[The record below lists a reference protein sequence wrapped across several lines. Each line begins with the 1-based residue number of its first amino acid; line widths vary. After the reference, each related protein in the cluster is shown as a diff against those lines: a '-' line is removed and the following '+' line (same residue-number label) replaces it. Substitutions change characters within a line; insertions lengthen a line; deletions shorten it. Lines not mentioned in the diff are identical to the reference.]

1 MLTLLRR
8 LGWYLRRRRF
18 DAELAEE
25 MDFHRSLAEANGA
38 DGAEAARR
46 LGNRAQIGESARAA
60 WAFAPVEELLQ
71 DVKYSLRVL
80 RARPGFALASTLTLA
95 LGVGAT
101 AALAS
106 VLDAVLLRPL
116 PYRESARIVQL
127 LEVNIPRSRTQTI
140 LSPANALAWRDRVRA
155 LEDVGLF
162 TWSNVTLTGDPAE
175 QVSGRSVTT
184 NLFALLGATP
194 LHGRGFVSDDTLPG
208 APRALVLSHALWRR
222 RFGSD
227 PSVIGR
233 PLALRDRPAMIVGVM
248 PAGFRSLGGEEFWE
262 PWPVRPSLRV
272 PRGRY
277 AMALGRIAA
286 GASLERVDAEL
297 RDAARIGE
305 TDHPGFNAGWTAR
318 AVPLAEQVA
327 GSARPVLL
335 LVAGAIGFV
344 LLVACANVANLNLGQ
359 ALARRNEL
367 AIRSALGASRAR
379 VVRQWLVEGVML
391 ALLGG
396 ALGVAV
402 AAVAVKL
409 LVASGVELIP
419 RLEEVAL
426 NWRVLGLAMG
436 ITAGAGIL
444 FGIAPALTLK
454 EGGQREVIAGF
465 RSAGGG
471 VGAGRLR
478 GALVVAQVALSIVL
492 LAGAG
497 LVMRSLAA
505 VLGED
510 PGFEA
515 NGVAF
520 IAVDLPAS
528 DYPDV
533 ERQQAFITGL
543 LERAR
548 AMPGAERVGFVNFL
562 PPREVNPATTF
573 SVVGDPPDEPGQAKV
588 TQVVS
593 ADAGYFQTMGIG
605 LRSGR
610 LFGAEDRAGGR
621 RVVVVNQALAGLL
634 GAEPLGRSLK
644 VSWNEPDSTAEVIG
658 VVADVRTD
666 GLDAPVRPALYYPL
680 TQEPS
685 GYLHL
690 LVRTA
695 GDPEALLPPLRAAVR
710 SLDPALP
717 ILGDGTME
725 SRLGESVAA
734 RRYPMILLVVLGG
747 LSLVLAAVGL
757 YGVLAYAVAQREG
770 ELGVRRAL
778 GATPGAVARLVL
790 GRTARLVALGTV
802 LGLTGA
808 LLTTRFLGTLLYGV
822 APTDPVTLGAVV
834 LLLAAVAGLAAL
846 GPSIRAARVEPLT
859 AMRTSL

>member
-1 MLTLLRR
+1 MLSLLRR
-8 LGWYLRRRRF
+8 LGWYLRRRTF

-25 MDFHRSLAEANGA
+25 MDFHRSLSEANGA
-38 DGAEAARR
+38 DAGEAARR
-46 LGNRAQIGESARAA
+46 LGNRAQIAEASRAA
-60 WAFAPVEELLQ
+60 WSFAPIEELAQ
-71 DVKYSLRVL
+71 DVRYSLRVL

-116 PYRESARIVQL
+116 PYRESERVVQL
-127 LEVNIPRSRTQTI
+127 LEVNIPRNRTQTI

-155 LEDVGLF
+155 LDDVGLY
-162 TWSNVTLTGDPAE
+162 TWSNLTLTDDHAE
-175 QVSGRSVTT
+175 QISGRSITT
-184 NLFALLGATP
+184 NLFALLGAAP
-194 LHGRGFVSDDTLPG
+194 AHGRGFVSDDTLPG
-208 APRALVLSHALWRR
+208 APRALMLSHGLWRR

-233 PLALRDRPAMIVGVM
+233 PLALRGGPALVVGVM
-248 PAGFRSLGGEEFWE
+248 PADFRSLGGEEFWE
-262 PWPVRPSLRV
+262 PWPMTAEVRV

-277 AMALGRIAA
+277 AMAIGRMAE
-286 GASLERVDAEL
+286 GATVERVDAEL
-297 RDAARIGE
+297 RDAARIGA
-305 TDHPGFNAGWTAR
+305 TDHPRFNAGWTAR
-318 AVPLAEQVA
+318 AMPLAQQVA
-327 GSARPVLL
+327 GGARPVLL
-335 LVAGAIGFV
+335 LLAGAIGFV

-379 VVRQWLVEGVML
+379 VVRQWLVEGVL
-391 ALLGG
+391 IAALGG
-396 ALGVAV
+396 ALGVV
-402 AAVAVKL
+402 VSAVAVKL
-409 LVASGVELIP
+409 LVASGIELIP

-471 VGAGRLR
+471 ARAGRLR
-478 GALVVAQVALSIVL
+478 GALVTAQVALSIVL
-492 LAGAG
+492 LTGAG
-497 LVMRSLAA
+497 LAMRSLAA

-510 PGFEA
+510 PGFDA
-515 NGVAF
+515 KGVAF
-520 IAVDLPAS
+520 LAVDLPGN
-528 DYPDV
+528 DYPDA
-533 ERQQAFITGL
+533 ESRQAFITGL
-543 LERAR
+543 LDRAR
-548 AMPGAERVGFVNFL
+548 ALPGVQRTGFVNFL
-562 PPREVNPATTF
+562 PPREVNPATSF
-573 SVVGDPPDEPGQAKV
+573 SIVGDPPDEPGQSKV

-605 LRSGR
+605 LRRGR
-610 LFGAEDRAGGR
+610 LFGGEDRAGGR
-621 RVVVVNQALAGLL
+621 RVAVVNQALATQL

-644 VSWNEPDSTAEVIG
+644 VAWGEPDSTVEVIG

-666 GLDAPVRPALYYPL
+666 GLDAPARPAVYFPL

-710 SLDPALP
+710 ALDPALP
-717 ILGDGTME
+717 VLGDGTME
-725 SRLGESVAA
+725 VRLSESLDA
-734 RRYPMILLVVLGG
+734 RRYPMMLLIVLGV

-757 YGVLAYAVAQREG
+757 YGVLAYVVSQREG

-778 GATPGAVARLVL
+778 GATPRAVASLVL
-790 GRTARLVALGTV
+790 GQTARLVALGTV
-802 LGLTGA
+802 IGLAGA
-808 LLTTRFLGTLLYGV
+808 LLTTRYLGTLLYGIT
-822 APTDPVTLGAVV
+822 PTDPVTLGAVV

>member
-1 MLTLLRR
+1 MLPLLRR
-8 LGWYLRRRRF
+8 LAWYLGRRKF

-25 MDFHRSLAEANGA
+25 MDFHRSLSEANGT
-38 DGAEAARR
+38 DSGEAARR
-46 LGNRAQIGESARAA
+46 LGNRAQIAEASRAA
-60 WAFAPVEELLQ
+60 WSFAPVEELTQ
-71 DVKYSLRVL
+71 DVRYSLRVL
-80 RARPGFALASTLTLA
+80 RARPGFALASMLTLA

-116 PYRESARIVQL
+116 PYRESERMVQL
-127 LEVNIPRSRTQTI
+127 LEVNVPRNRTQTI

-155 LEDVGLF
+155 LDDVGLY
-162 TWSNVTLTGDPAE
+162 TWSNLTLTGDHAE
-175 QVSGRSVTT
+175 QISGRSITT

-194 LHGRGFVSDDTLPG
+194 AHGRGFVSDDTLPG
-208 APRALVLSHALWRR
+208 APRALMLSHALWRR

-233 PLALRDRPAMIVGVM
+233 PLALREGPAVVVGVM

-262 PWPVRPSLRV
+262 PWPVTAEARV

-277 AMALGRIAA
+277 AMAIGRMAE
-286 GASLERVDAEL
+286 GASVERVDAEL
-297 RDAARIGE
+297 RDAARIAE
-305 TDHPGFNAGWTAR
+305 TDHPGVNAGWTAR
-318 AVPLAEQVA
+318 AMPLAQQVA
-327 GSARPVLL
+327 GGARPVLL
-335 LVAGAIGFV
+335 LLAGAIGFV

-367 AIRSALGASRAR
+367 AIRSALGASRGR
-379 VVRQWLVEGVML
+379 VVRQWLVEGVLL
-391 ALLGG
+391 AALGG

-402 AAVAVKL
+402 AAVVVKL

-419 RLEEVAL
+419 RLDEVAL
-426 NWRVLGLAMG
+426 NWRVLALAMG
-436 ITAGAGIL
+436 ITAGSGIL

-492 LAGAG
+492 LVGAG
-497 LVMRSLAA
+497 LVMRSLAV

-510 PGFEA
+510 PGFDPK
-515 NGVAF
+515 GVAYL
-520 IAVDLPAS
+520 VLDLPAS
-528 DYPDV
+528 DYGDA
-533 ERQQAFITGL
+533 ERQRVFMAGL
-543 LERAR
+543 LERVR
-548 AMPGAERVGFVNFL
+548 SLPGAQHIGFVNFL

-573 SVVGDPPDEPGQAKV
+573 SVVGDPPDEPGQSKV
-588 TQVVS
+588 AQVVS

-605 LRSGR
+605 LRRGR
-610 LFGAEDRAGGR
+610 LFGVEDRPGGR
-621 RVVVVNQALAGLL
+621 RVAVVNQALAGLL
-634 GAEPLGRSLK
+634 GAEPVGRSLK
-644 VSWNEPDSTAEVIG
+644 VAWSEPDSAVEVIG

-666 GLDAPVRPALYYPL
+666 GLDAPARPAVYFPL

-695 GDPEALLPPLRAAVR
+695 GDPEALRPPLRAAVR
-710 SLDPALP
+710 ALDPALP

-725 SRLGESVAA
+725 VRLGDSLAA
-734 RRYPMILLVVLGG
+734 RRYPMILLIVLGV

-757 YGVLAYAVAQREG
+757 YGVLSYAVAQRAG

-778 GATPGAVARLVL
+778 GATPRAVASLVL
-790 GRTARLVALGTV
+790 GQTAKLVALGTV
-802 LGLTGA
+802 IGLAGA
-808 LLTTRFLGTLLYGV
+808 LLTTRYLGTLLYGIT
-822 APTDPVTLGAVV
+822 PTDPLTLGGVV
-834 LLLAAVAGLAAL
+834 VLLAAVAGLAAL
-846 GPSIRAARVEPLT
+846 GPSLRAARVEPLT

>member
-1 MLTLLRR
+1 MLALLRR
-8 LGWYLRRRRF
+8 LGWYFGRRKF

-25 MDFHRSLAEANGA
+25 LDFHRALSEANGA
-38 DGAEAARR
+38 DAGEATRR
-46 LGNRAQIGESARAA
+46 LGNRAQIGEASRAA
-60 WAFAPVEELLQ
+60 WSFAPVEALSQ
-71 DVKYSLRVL
+71 DVRYSLRVL

-116 PYRESARIVQL
+116 PYHESGRIVQL
-127 LEVNIPRSRTQTI
+127 LEVNPRGKSQTI

-155 LEDVGLF
+155 LEDIAVY
-162 TWSNVTLTGDPAE
+162 TWSDATLPGDPAE
-175 QVSGRSVTT
+175 SVSGRQVST
-184 NLFALLGATP
+184 NLFALLGAAP
-194 LHGRGFVSDDTLPG
+194 LYGRGFVSDDTLAG
-208 APRALVLSHALWRR
+208 APRALVLSHGLWSR

-233 PLALRDRPAMIVGVM
+233 PLTLREGSAVIVGIM
-248 PAGFRSLGGEEFWE
+248 PAHYRPLGDEEFWE
-262 PWPVRPSLRV
+262 PWPVTAAIRA

-277 AMALGRIAA
+277 GMAIGRLAD
-286 GASLERVDAEL
+286 GASLDLAGTQL
-297 RDAARIGE
+297 RDAARILE
-305 TDHPGFNAGWTAR
+305 ADHPRFNGGWAAR

-335 LVAGAIGFV
+335 LLAGAIGFV

-367 AIRSALGASRAR
+367 AIRSALGASRGR

-391 ALLGG
+391 AALGG

-402 AAVAVKL
+402 AGVAVKL

-426 NWRVLGLAMG
+426 NWRVLALAMG

-454 EGGQREVIAGF
+454 EGGQRDVIAGT
-465 RSAGGG
+465 RGAGGSAG
-471 VGAGRLR
+471 ARRLR

-497 LVMRSLAA
+497 LAMRSLGA

-510 PGFEA
+510 PGFDA
-515 NGVAF
+515 TGVAYVA
-520 IAVDLPAS
+520 IDLPTN
-528 DYPDV
+528 DYPEG
-533 ERQQAFITGL
+533 ERRQAFITGL

-548 AMPGAERVGFVNFL
+548 GLPGVQHTGVVNFL

-573 SVVGDPPDEPGQAKV
+573 SVVGDPPDEPGQSKV

-605 LRSGR
+605 LRRGR
-610 LFGAEDRAGGR
+610 LFGPEDRAGGR
-621 RVVVVNQALAGLL
+621 RVVVVNQALAALL
-634 GAEPLGRSLK
+634 GSEPLGRSLR
-644 VSWNEPDSTAEVIG
+644 VAWGEPDSTAEVIG
-658 VVADVRTD
+658 VVSDVRTD
-666 GLDAPVRPALYYPL
+666 GLDAPVRPAVYYPL
-680 TQEPS
+680 AQEPS
-685 GYLHL
+685 AYLHVL
-690 LVRTA
+690 LRTA
-695 GDPEALLPPLRAAVR
+695 GSPESLLPAMRAAVR
-710 SLDPALP
+710 ALDPALP

-725 SRLGESVAA
+725 TRLRQSLAA
-734 RRYPMILLVVLGG
+734 RRYPMLLLLVLGA

-757 YGVLAYAVAQREG
+757 YGVLAYAVAQRTG

-778 GATPGAVARLVL
+778 GATPGAVALMVL
-790 GRTARLVALGTV
+790 GQTARLVVLGAV
-802 LGLTGA
+802 LGLAGA
-808 LLTTRFLGTLLYGV
+808 LLTTRYLGTLLYGIT
-822 APTDPVTLGAVV
+822 PTDPVTLGGVV
-834 LLLAAVAGLAAL
+834 VLLAAVAGLAAL